1 MPIEMSAEM
10 IVILIVGVL
19 LWVAIAIL
27 GYKIIDVQKEVD
39 TICSIVRSLDYNS
52 QDAYQRINAICQRT
66 DTNYNI
72 ILDRTHLLET
82 MIDSHSEMD
91 IQALRLLTDEIKRL
105 DGEMKEMG
113 LKVKDVNDYVN
124 MMDDTVI
131 STIRDEYAIL
141 EEIKEEFLS
150 EKGNI

>member
-39 TICSIVRSLDYNS
+39 TICSIVRSIDYNS

>member
-10 IVILIVGVL
+10 IVMLIVGVL
-19 LWVAIAIL
+19 LWIAIAIL
-27 GYKIIDVQKEVD
+27 GYKIIDIQKEVD
-39 TICSIVRSLDYNS
+39 NVYSIIRSIDHNF
-52 QDAYQRINAICQRT
+52 QDAYQKINAICQRT

-91 IQALRLLTDEIKRL
+91 IQALGLLTDEIKRL
-105 DGEMKEMG
+105 DGDMKEMG
-113 LKVKDVNDYVN
+113 LKIKDVNDYVN
-124 MMDDTVI
+124 MVDDTVI

-141 EEIKEEFLS
+141 ENIKEEFLS

>member
-39 TICSIVRSLDYNS
+39 TICSIVRSIDYNS

-82 MIDSHSEMD
+82 MIDLHSEMD

>member
-39 TICSIVRSLDYNS
+39 TICSIVRSIDYNS
-52 QDAYQRINAICQRT
+52 QDAYQRINTICQRT
-66 DTNYNI
+66 DTNHNI

>member
-10 IVILIVGVL
+10 IVMLIVGVL
-19 LWVAIAIL
+19 LWIAIAIL
-27 GYKIIDVQKEVD
+27 GYKMIDIQKEVD
-39 TICSIVRSLDYNS
+39 NVCSIIRSIDHNF
-52 QDAYQRINAICQRT
+52 QDAYQKINAICQRT

-105 DGEMKEMG
+105 DGDMKEMG
-113 LKVKDVNDYVN
+113 LKIKDVNDYVN
-124 MMDDTVI
+124 MVDDTVI

>member
-19 LWVAIAIL
+19 LF
-27 GYKIIDVQKEVD
+27 
-39 TICSIVRSLDYNS
+39 
-52 QDAYQRINAICQRT
+52 
-66 DTNYNI
+66 
-72 ILDRTHLLET
+72 LET
-82 MIDSHSEMD
+82 RIDSHSEMD
-91 IQALRLLTDEIKRL
+91 IQALRLLTNEIKRL

>member
-19 LWVAIAIL
+19 LWTVIAIL
-27 GYKIIDVQKEVD
+27 GYKIIDIQKEVN
-39 TICSIVRSLDYNS
+39 TICSTVRSIGYSL
-52 QDAYQRINAICQRT
+52 QDAYQKINTICQRT

-113 LKVKDVNDYVN
+113 LKVNDVNDYVN

>member
-19 LWVAIAIL
+19 LWTVIAIL
-27 GYKIIDVQKEVD
+27 GYKIIDIQKEVD
-39 TICSIVRSLDYNS
+39 TICSIVRSIDYNS

-113 LKVKDVNDYVN
+113 LKVNDVNDYVN